1 MTGIGKKIETRGHV
15 TGFREE
21 IAKARASSYDTFFTW
36 FDFAESK
43 EAAFVRGAWDFSIH
57 VALPLAPYLEKT
69 ADKKVL
75 DIGYG
80 GGRMLAAAARHFGQ
94 AAGVDIHGESA
105 LVSEEL
111 AARGVR
117 NCELFT
123 TDGKTLPLPDGSIDV
138 AYSFIVFMHLERV
151 EVFNDYLV
159 EIARVLKPGGLAVL
173 YFGRRAKYSHNKSSA
188 LLYAIDRAME
198 RVWMPRG
205 YHEFPAKVNAE
216 NLHVA
221 LFYARK
227 QAIAAGF
234 RVLSG
239 LRSHKGVPDGYG
251 RYGRQHGL
259 LLQKAPA
266 EPSER

>member
-43 EAAFVRGAWDFSIH
+43 DAAFVRGAWDFSIH

-123 TDGKTLPLPDGSIDV
+123 TDGKTLPLPDG
-138 AYSFIVFMHLERV
+138 
-151 EVFNDYLV
+151 
-159 EIARVLKPGGLAVL
+159 
-173 YFGRRAKYSHNKSSA
+173 
-188 LLYAIDRAME
+188 
-198 RVWMPRG
+198 
-205 YHEFPAKVNAE
+205 
-216 NLHVA
+216 
-221 LFYARK
+221 
-227 QAIAAGF
+227 
-234 RVLSG
+234 
-239 LRSHKGVPDGYG
+239 YG